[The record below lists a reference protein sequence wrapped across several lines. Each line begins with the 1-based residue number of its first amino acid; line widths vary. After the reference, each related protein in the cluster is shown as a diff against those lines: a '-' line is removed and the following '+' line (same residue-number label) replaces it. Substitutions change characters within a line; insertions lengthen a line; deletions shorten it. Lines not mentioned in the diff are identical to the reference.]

1 MLFTKKKGTFQYL
14 KKAPVWQGLLTIVL
28 LMLPAGLFFIGY
40 SITKDVKNLFTVV
53 AVVGMLPAAKSIVS
67 FIMFLRSEKW
77 TCPQELYDFAS
88 KLTGENFRVGYDY
101 YMTSYTVN
109 YPICCA
115 AVGKSGLI
123 GFLADSKVSD
133 NDCEAYLKEYLK
145 KNEINGITV
154 KIFKDEEKFKNRL
167 ETIASSNDALTEAE
181 YKAFMLLSSLSL

>member
-88 KLTGENFRVGYDY
+88 KLTGEKG
-101 YMTSYTVN
+101 
-109 YPICCA
+109 
-115 AVGKSGLI
+115 
-123 GFLADSKVSD
+123 
-133 NDCEAYLKEYLK
+133 
-145 KNEINGITV
+145 
-154 KIFKDEEKFKNRL
+154 RL
-167 ETIASSNDALTEAE
+167 
-181 YKAFMLLSSLSL
+181 